1 MVTMS
6 KSMSS
11 GAAASYYQKDSYYS
25 QEGQGAWS
33 GETAKMLGLSGEID
47 ELSWAAAR
55 HGIDPSKMTSDI
67 SKQFDTFSKEEG
79 KLRAEIAKNGGINED
94 IKAKIEA
101 FNDKKDAYNKS
112 LGDAKLVGDNRDEN
126 GILMHRAGF
135 DITVSAPKSLSILAL
150 VGGDE
155 RLKDALVEAN
165 KEVLEYAEK
174 HFAQGRVWN
183 SELKSQDRVDTGNLM
198 VAQYLHSTSRSV
210 DGQTPDPQLHIH
222 NFVSNITKTEQGYR
236 ALEPRELYR
245 HQNMLGQVAQNA
257 MAEKVQKLGYEVEWT
272 KQKNGNYT
280 FEIKGVDKELIDNFS
295 KRTEVIEKAIQKAE
309 LESGRE
315 LSAAE
320 KDIVTADT
328 KSSKEK
334 QNLDELKD
342 KWAADAQRLGHTK
355 DSMLESAT
363 SQNANKKIATNAQ
376 EAVAIGAKTLEN
388 QTSVFDRHQLLHE
401 AAKASQGQFSLK
413 ELESSIDKVQGI
425 VALDE
430 KHLSTERIVEAE
442 KSILEKVDN
451 GKSAVKPLLSD
462 TELAKRTGESES
474 FNDLTDGQKQA
485 LAFIATTSDRFVAV
499 QGDAGTGKTTM
510 FQELGQMLSEG
521 KSIFGSDTQIVAL
534 APTGK
539 ASSAMFTEA
548 GLESQTIDRFL
559 LQPTGDGKQERLYI
573 VDEASMIPTLKL
585 DALLE
590 KAELEGARVVL
601 TGDIKQLAPVEQ
613 GSMFAKLQND
623 DLISKVEMTEVL
635 RQKTEVTQSYAE
647 LFKTRD
653 IESAFEKLEENG
665 RLIQNSDT
673 VALRQN
679 IISNAVSDIKE
690 FGLESVAVLANSNQ
704 MKSYLNEGIRD
715 ELISSGILNSE
726 NSITIN
732 ALEAK
737 QLSKFD
743 ALIASNYEP
752 GDVMFAHKMQG
763 DIKSGDEVRVMDTNA
778 ETNQIQIGYENSK
791 GESKERWIDARQA
804 AEAYN
809 LYGEKERELTVGDK
823 VAFTRNDG
831 ELKNGEQAVITDI
844 DSQKGF
850 ITVDKD
856 GQELKIDID
865 EYRNIDYA
873 YAITTHKSQG
883 MTAEHVH
890 IYAEAD
896 AMQNFNSGYVEATRA
911 KEDVHLYVDA
921 KDTVM
926 ENYQEAQEKLNAVDI
941 PQGSFDKAIEELKT
955 GNADYFDK
963 KLEVA
968 NFEAGLKEIFSNAN
982 EELSKTND
990 EEVTNEQAERAEHAE
1005 SGMDDTKEADIEEHE
1020 EEVAYEA

>member
-6 KSMSS
+6 KSMSA

-25 QEGQGAWS
+25 QEGQGSWV
-33 GETAKMLGLSGEID
+33 GNTANMLGSSGDID

-55 HGIDPSKMTSDI
+55 HGIDPSKITPEI
-67 SKQFDTFSKEEG
+67 AKQLDAFSKEEG
-79 KLRAEIAKNGGINED
+79 KLRGEIDKSGGINDEL
-94 IKAKIEA
+94 KAKIDS
-101 FNDKKDAYNKS
+101 FNDKKSDFNKS
-112 LGDAKLVGDNRDEN
+112 LGDAKLVGDNRDDN
-126 GILMHRAGF
+126 GILMHRAGL

-155 RLKDALVEAN
+155 RLKDALVDAN

-183 SELKSQDRVDTGNLM
+183 SELKTQERVDTGNLM

-355 DSMLESAT
+355 ESMLESAT
-363 SQNANKKIATNAQ
+363 SQNGSKKIAATAE
-376 EAVAIGAKTLEN
+376 EALAMGSKTLEN
-388 QTSVFDRHQLLHE
+388 QTSVFDKHQLLHE
-401 AAKASQGQFSLK
+401 AAKASQGQFSLG
-413 ELESSIDKVQGI
+413 ELESSINKTPGV
-425 VALDE
+425 VALND
-430 KHLSTERIVEAE
+430 KYLTTERVIEAE
-442 KSILEKVDN
+442 KSILEKVES
-451 GKSAVKPLLSD
+451 GKMAATPLMSD
-462 TELAKRTGESES
+462 VEFAKKTENSPS
-474 FNDLTDGQKQA
+474 FNGLTDGQKQA
-485 LAFIATTSDRFVAV
+485 LAFIATTSDSVVAI

-510 FQELGQMLSEG
+510 FKELGQMLSEA
-521 KSIFGSDTQIVAL
+521 KTVFDSDTEIVAL

-539 ASSAMFTEA
+539 ASSAMFKEA

-559 LQPTGDGKQERLYI
+559 LQPTGDNTKQERLYI

-635 RQKTEVTQSYAE
+635 RQKTEITQEYAKS
-647 LFKTRD
+647 FKEGN
-653 IESAFEKLEENG
+653 IETAFEKLEQSG
-665 RLIQNSDT
+665 RLIQNADT
-673 VALRQN
+673 VALREN
-679 IISNAVSDIKE
+679 IISNAISDIKE
-690 FGLESVAVLANSNQ
+690 YGLESVAVLANSNQ

-715 ELISSGILNSE
+715 ELIIAGILNSE

-743 ALIASNYEP
+743 ALIAANYEP

-763 DIKSGDEVRVMDTNA
+763 DIKSGDEVRVLEVNQ
-778 ETNQIQIGYENSK
+778 ETNQILIGYENSK
-791 GESKERWIDARQA
+791 GESKERWIDAEKA

-809 LYGEKERELTVGDK
+809 LYGETERELTVGDK
-823 VAFTRNDG
+823 IAFTRNDG

-844 DSQKGF
+844 DSQKGV

-856 GQELKIDID
+856 GQDIKIDID
-865 EYRNIDYA
+865 EYRNIDYG
-873 YAITTHKSQG
+873 YATTTHKSQG

-896 AMQNFNSGYVEATRA
+896 TMQNFNSGYVEATRA
-911 KEDVHLYVDA
+911 KEDVHLYVNDKDA
-921 KDTVM
+921 VI
-926 ENYQEAQEKLNAVDI
+926 ENYMDAQEKLNATDI
-941 PQGSFDKAIEELKT
+941 KEDPAATFDKAIEGLKA
-955 GNADYFDK
+955 GGAEYFDK

-968 NFEAGLKEIFSNAN
+968 NFEASLAEMFG
-982 EELSKTND
+982 
-990 EEVTNEQAERAEHAE
+990 EVTDTQTDNELEIKEENKQ
-1005 SGMDDTKEADIEEHE
+1005 DDTKDDTVDKELE
-1020 EEVAYEA
+1020 EEVSAEM

>member
-1 MVTMS
+1 
-6 KSMSS
+6 
-11 GAAASYYQKDSYYS
+11 
-25 QEGQGAWS
+25 
-33 GETAKMLGLSGEID
+33 ML
-47 ELSWAAAR
+47 
-55 HGIDPSKMTSDI
+55 
-67 SKQFDTFSKEEG
+67 FSKEEG

-183 SELKSQDRVDTGNLM
+183 SELKSQERVDTGNLM

-342 KWAADAQRLGHTK
+342 KWAVDAQRLGHTK
-355 DSMLESAT
+355 ESMLESAT
-363 SQNANKKIATNAQ
+363 SQNGSKKIAATAE
-376 EAVAIGAKTLEN
+376 EALAIGSKTLEI
-388 QTSVFDRHQLLHE
+388 QTSVFDKHQLLHE
-401 AAKASQGQFSLK
+401 AAKASQGQFSLG
-413 ELESSIDKVQGI
+413 ELESSINKTPGV
-425 VALDE
+425 VALND
-430 KHLSTERIVEAE
+430 KYLTTERVIEAE
-442 KSILEKVDN
+442 KSILEKVES
-451 GKSAVKPLLSD
+451 GKMAVTPLMSD
-462 TELAKRTGESES
+462 TEFAKKTENSPS
-474 FNDLTDGQKQA
+474 FNGLTEGQKQA
-485 LAFIATTSDRFVAV
+485 LAFIATTSDNVVAI

-510 FQELGQMLSEG
+510 FKELGQMLSEA
-521 KSIFGSDTQIVAL
+521 KTVFGSNTEIVAL

-539 ASSAMFTEA
+539 ASSAMFKEA

-559 LQPTGDGKQERLYI
+559 LQPTENTKQERLYI

-585 DALLE
+585 AALLE
-590 KAELEGARVVL
+590 KAELEGARIVL

-635 RQKTEVTQSYAE
+635 RQKTEITQEYAKS
-647 LFKTRD
+647 FKEGN
-653 IESAFEKLEENG
+653 IETAFEKLEQSG
-665 RLIQNSDT
+665 CLIQNADT
-673 VALRQN
+673 VALREN
-679 IISNAVSDIKE
+679 IISNAISDIKE
-690 FGLESVAVLANSNQ
+690 YGLESVAVLANSNQ
-704 MKSYLNEGIRD
+704 MKSYLNEGIRN
-715 ELISSGILNSE
+715 ELISAGILNSE

-737 QLSKFD
+737 QLSKLD
-743 ALIASNYEP
+743 ALIATNYEP

-763 DIKSGDEVRVMDTNA
+763 DIKSGDEVRVLEVNQ
-778 ETNQIQIGYENSK
+778 ETNQILIGYENSK
-791 GESKERWIDARQA
+791 GESKERWIDAEKA

-809 LYGEKERELTVGDK
+809 LYGETERELTVGDK
-823 VAFTRNDG
+823 IAFTRNDG
-831 ELKNGEQAVITDI
+831 ELKNGEQAIITDI
-844 DSQKGF
+844 DSQKGV

-856 GQELKIDID
+856 GQDIKIDIK
-865 EYRNIDYA
+865 EYRNIDYG
-873 YAITTHKSQG
+873 YATTTHKSQG

-896 AMQNFNSGYVEATRA
+896 TMQNFNSGYVEATRA
-911 KEDVHLYVDA
+911 KEDVHLYVNDKDA
-921 KDTVM
+921 VI
-926 ENYQEAQEKLNAVDI
+926 ENYMDAQEKLNATDI
-941 PQGSFDKAIEELKT
+941 KEDPTATFDKAIEELTT
-955 GNADYFDK
+955 GTAEYFDK

-968 NFEAGLKEIFSNAN
+968 IFEVSLAEMFSNTINDEATSKLNNDDEIN
-982 EELSKTND
+982 EQYERAQ
-990 EEVTNEQAERAEHAE
+990 EEVT
-1005 SGMDDTKEADIEEHE
+1005 DDQDNATEVDDEEFE
-1020 EEVAYEA
+1020 EEAACEI